1 MSDITDPDEGS
12 VVEYSLAELGFVL
25 VFVLLLMSSWEINTN
40 AANLEKEAASKADL
54 ERQLEAGEKERE
66 ELAALLAKIDPSKP
80 EILNDD
86 LILVNKTE
94 YLTLQARAEDAD
106 QIFRKFG
113 PTLEDL
119 SQPVI
124 DAITEIASSTEP
136 PPDDP
141 LLVSESYHRE
151 LMEKIDSLE
160 EKIDNLEIDNALI
173 EEELASAAEDANSS
187 NGDGGGKVGTIGFCT
202 YDRPKETS
210 DKVYGKS
217 VALGT
222 LLVEEDGITLIA
234 KNGNI
239 ESGTFVDIAGEFYDT
254 TSVLDALDEFPF
266 NQKLSPRRFQNIG
279 ARFVEIGDLPSDK
292 RVACRFGMDYH
303 VPIYSKRS
311 AAMLKNILEGSFYKN
326 AEISDNKFSML
337 FPSYDFSSK
346 QNTAEAGSSRLTDM
360 SARNTTNNQS
370 KIDSNYLKS
379 GEDKAAERK
388 TSPKI
393 LSKSMP
399 KFPRAA
405 ARKRIEGIVEIGY
418 IVSTNGRATDIKIIR
433 EEPLGYGLGEAS
445 ITALEKYRFES
456 ATENGR
462 VIESEPQKLRF
473 RF

>member
-151 LMEKIDSLE
+151 LMEKI
-160 EKIDNLEIDNALI
+160 
-173 EEELASAAEDANSS
+173 
-187 NGDGGGKVGTIGFCT
+187 
-202 YDRPKETS
+202 
-210 DKVYGKS
+210 
-217 VALGT
+217 
-222 LLVEEDGITLIA
+222 
-234 KNGNI
+234 
-239 ESGTFVDIAGEFYDT
+239 
-254 TSVLDALDEFPF
+254 
-266 NQKLSPRRFQNIG
+266 
-279 ARFVEIGDLPSDK
+279 
-292 RVACRFGMDYH
+292 
-303 VPIYSKRS
+303 
-311 AAMLKNILEGSFYKN
+311 
-326 AEISDNKFSML
+326 
-337 FPSYDFSSK
+337 
-346 QNTAEAGSSRLTDM
+346 
-360 SARNTTNNQS
+360 
-370 KIDSNYLKS
+370 
-379 GEDKAAERK
+379 
-388 TSPKI
+388 
-393 LSKSMP
+393 
-399 KFPRAA
+399 
-405 ARKRIEGIVEIGY
+405 
-418 IVSTNGRATDIKIIR
+418 
-433 EEPLGYGLGEAS
+433 
-445 ITALEKYRFES
+445 
-456 ATENGR
+456 
-462 VIESEPQKLRF
+462 SE
-473 RF
+473 

>member
-106 QIFRKFG
+106 QIFRKLG

-266 NQKLSPRRFQNIG
+266 NQKLSP
-279 ARFVEIGDLPSDK
+279 
-292 RVACRFGMDYH
+292 
-303 VPIYSKRS
+303 
-311 AAMLKNILEGSFYKN
+311 
-326 AEISDNKFSML
+326 
-337 FPSYDFSSK
+337 
-346 QNTAEAGSSRLTDM
+346 
-360 SARNTTNNQS
+360 
-370 KIDSNYLKS
+370 
-379 GEDKAAERK
+379 
-388 TSPKI
+388 SP
-393 LSKSMP
+393 LSK
-399 KFPRAA
+399 
-405 ARKRIEGIVEIGY
+405 
-418 IVSTNGRATDIKIIR
+418 
-433 EEPLGYGLGEAS
+433 
-445 ITALEKYRFES
+445 YR
-456 ATENGR
+456 R
-462 VIESEPQKLRF
+462 
-473 RF
+473 